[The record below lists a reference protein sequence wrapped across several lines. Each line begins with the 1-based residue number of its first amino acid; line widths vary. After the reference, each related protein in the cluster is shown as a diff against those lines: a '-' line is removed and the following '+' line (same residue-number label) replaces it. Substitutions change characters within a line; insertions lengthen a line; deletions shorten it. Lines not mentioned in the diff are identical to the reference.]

1 MRKPVNKDIVNRK
14 TVIKNSENKRKS
26 EDTKMESRKGEE
38 SRERG
43 MNDRIRTLRK
53 QSVETQAH
61 IDMER
66 ARLFT
71 EVYRQY
77 EGTVSVPELRAMCLK
92 YYFTHKTLCINPGEL
107 IVGEKGDGPQAA
119 PTFPELCCHTVQDL
133 HIMNDREL
141 INFKVSEEG
150 YAFQEQEMIPFW
162 EKRSIRHRILEHM
175 TPEWKAAYECGIFT
189 EFMEQRGPGHT
200 VGSENIYNK
209 GFLEHK
215 EDIRRSLEKLDYLH
229 DPEALSKENELK
241 AMDIAC
247 DAILILADRYAA
259 YAGELAKEEQN
270 PVRRKELLQI
280 AQNCRTVPAYRPQS
294 YWQAIQMYWFV
305 HLGVTSELNPWDAY
319 SPGRLDQH
327 LYPFYERDVEEGRLT
342 RDQALELLECLWV
355 KFNNQPAPPKVGIT
369 LKESSTYTDFANI
382 NTGGITPDGRDGVNE
397 VSYLI
402 LECMDEMKLL
412 QPSSNVQISRKTP
425 DAFLKKACEIS
436 RKGWGQPAFYNTD
449 AIVQELL
456 NAGKSLADARKGG
469 TSGCVETG
477 AFGNEAY
484 ILTGYFNL
492 PKIFELT
499 LFDGYDHVNKRQLGP
514 HTGRAEEFTCY
525 EELFEAYKKQIS
537 WFLDIKLRGNNV
549 IEKIYADYMPVPF
562 LSILTN
568 DCIERGKDYNGGG
581 ARYNTSY
588 IQGVGIGTI
597 TDCLTA
603 VKYNVYDHRK
613 FSMSEL
619 LQALKDN
626 FAGHERIL
634 NLVRNRTP
642 KYGND
647 DAYAD
652 EIMRQIF
659 DFYYESVTGKPNMKG
674 GSYRI
679 NMLPTTCHVYFGEVM
694 MASPNGR
701 LAGKPVSEGISPEKG
716 ADTCGPTAVVNS
728 ASRMDHLKTG
738 GTLLNQKF
746 TPSVVAGREGL
757 EQMANLI
764 RTYFNLD
771 GHHIQFNVIDRETL
785 IQAQKHPEEYRDLIV
800 RVAGYSD
807 HFRNLSKALQDEI
820 IERTEQSFS

>member
-1 MRKPVNKDIVNRK
+1 MTEEGKNGTMETLAQLSKPD
-14 TVIKNSENKRKS
+14 E
-26 EDTKMESRKGEE
+26 
-38 SRERG
+38 ERG
-43 MNDRIRTLRK
+43 INDRVRALRK
-53 QSVETQAH
+53 QSVETQAY

-71 EVYRQY
+71 EVYREY
-77 EGTVSVPELRAMCLK
+77 EGSLSVPELRAMGLK
-92 YYFTHKTLCINPGEL
+92 HYFANKTLCINEGEL
-107 IVGEKGDGPQAA
+107 IVGEKGCGPQAA

-133 HIMNDREL
+133 HVMNDRKL
-141 INFKVSEEG
+141 INFRVTEEDCR
-150 YAFQEQEMIPFW
+150 YQEQEMIPFW

-175 TPEWKAAYECGIFT
+175 TPEWKAAYNSGIFT

-200 VGSENIYNK
+200 VGSENIYKK

-215 EDIRRSLEKLDYLH
+215 EDIRRALSRLDYLQ
-229 DPEALSKENELK
+229 DPKALEKENELK

-247 DAILILADRYAA
+247 DAILILAERYAA
-259 YAGELAKEEQN
+259 CAKELAAKEKDEK
-270 PVRRKELLQI
+270 RRLELLQI
-280 AQNCRTVPAYRPQS
+280 AENCEVVPAYRPRT
-294 YWQAIQMYWFV
+294 YWQALQMYWFV
-305 HLGVTSELNPWDAY
+305 HLGVTSELNPWDSY

-327 LYPFYERDVEEGRLT
+327 LNPFYQADVKNGTLT

-382 NTGGITPDGRDGVNE
+382 NTGGITPDGQDGVND

-402 LECMDEMKLL
+402 LECMDDMKLL
-412 QPSSNVQISRKTP
+412 QPSSNVQISKKTP

-499 LFDGYDHVNKRQLGP
+499 LFDGYDLVSGQQLGP
-514 HTGRAEEFTCY
+514 HTGKAEEFASY

-537 WFLDIKLRGNNV
+537 WFLEIKLRGNNV

-568 DCIERGKDYNGGG
+568 DCIERGMDYNGGG
-581 ARYNTSY
+581 ARYNTNY

-597 TDCLTA
+597 TDCLSA
-603 VKYNVYDHRK
+603 VRYNVFDKKK
-613 FSMSEL
+613 FTMAEL

-626 FAGHERIL
+626 FQGHERIM

-647 DAYAD
+647 DEYAD
-652 EIMRQIF
+652 DIMRQVF
-659 DFYYESVTGKPNMKG
+659 DYYYRSVTGRPNMKG

-694 MASPNGR
+694 IASSNGR
-701 LAGKPVSEGISPEKG
+701 LAHKPVSEGISPEKG
-716 ADTCGPTAVVNS
+716 ADTCGPTAVIKS
-728 ASRMDHLKTG
+728 ASQMDHLSTG

-746 TPSVVAGREGL
+746 TPSVVAGEQGL
-757 EQMANLI
+757 CQMANLI

-771 GHHIQFNVIDRETL
+771 GHHIQFNVIDRQTL
-785 IQAQKHPEEYRDLIV
+785 IEAQNHPDEYRDLIV

-807 HFRNLSKALQDEI
+807 HFRNLSKELQDEI
-820 IERTEQSFS
+820 IQRTEQSF